1 MGGDTLSGGPR
12 MDVLDGGLGSDIL
25 SVGLGIDTFIFEK
38 SGRLPQIGK
47 RAASPNPATEGRD
60 SRVTS
65 SAGHYRTCTT
75 ALPDA

>member
-1 MGGDTLSGGPR
+1 
-12 MDVLDGGLGSDIL
+12 MDILDGGLGSDVL

-38 SGRLPQIGK
+38 SSRLPQIGK

-65 SAGHYRTCTT
+65 GAEHYRSGTT
-75 ALPDA
+75 ALPDT